1 MYCPHCVFNVLFKYV
16 KYVSIQ
22 RKANLSSS
30 GVIGRTFLM
39 DTGTI
44 GFLWFPVGHL
54 WWLSNIVRNLDSILL
69 SDTAIWES
77 SSTPTALLAWRI
89 SLCWFCYPQ
98 SAAWVCHDI
107 KDEKWPSDSEHI
119 QISKGLS
126 FPRKERWLWSFL
138 SWTHLHFWQ

>member
-44 GFLWFPVGHL
+44 GFLWFPVGA
-54 WWLSNIVRNLDSILL
+54 SVV
-69 SDTAIWES
+69 TVQYC
-77 SSTPTALLAWRI
+77 P
-89 SLCWFCYPQ
+89 
-98 SAAWVCHDI
+98 
-107 KDEKWPSDSEHI
+107 
-119 QISKGLS
+119 
-126 FPRKERWLWSFL
+126 
-138 SWTHLHFWQ
+138 

>member
-39 DTGTI
+39 ATGTI

-54 WWLSNIVRNLDSILL
+54 W
-69 SDTAIWES
+69 
-77 SSTPTALLAWRI
+77 
-89 SLCWFCYPQ
+89 
-98 SAAWVCHDI
+98 
-107 KDEKWPSDSEHI
+107 
-119 QISKGLS
+119 
-126 FPRKERWLWSFL
+126 
-138 SWTHLHFWQ
+138 

>member
-44 GFLWFPVGHL
+44 GFLWGICGDCPI
-54 WWLSNIVRNLDSILL
+54 LSVTW
-69 SDTAIWES
+69 TA
-77 SSTPTALLAWRI
+77 
-89 SLCWFCYPQ
+89 F
-98 SAAWVCHDI
+98 
-107 KDEKWPSDSEHI
+107 
-119 QISKGLS
+119 
-126 FPRKERWLWSFL
+126 SFL
-138 SWTHLHFWQ
+138 TPPSESQAPHPQRYWPGGSVYVGSATLSLLLECATASRMRNGHQTRNTSRFQRA

>member
-44 GFLWFPVGHL
+44 GFLWGICGDCPI
-54 WWLSNIVRNLDSILL
+54 LSVTW
-69 SDTAIWES
+69 TA
-77 SSTPTALLAWRI
+77 
-89 SLCWFCYPQ
+89 F
-98 SAAWVCHDI
+98 
-107 KDEKWPSDSEHI
+107 
-119 QISKGLS
+119 
-126 FPRKERWLWSFL
+126 SFL
-138 SWTHLHFWQ
+138 TPPSESQAPHPQRLEDQFMLVLLPSVCCLSVPRHQG